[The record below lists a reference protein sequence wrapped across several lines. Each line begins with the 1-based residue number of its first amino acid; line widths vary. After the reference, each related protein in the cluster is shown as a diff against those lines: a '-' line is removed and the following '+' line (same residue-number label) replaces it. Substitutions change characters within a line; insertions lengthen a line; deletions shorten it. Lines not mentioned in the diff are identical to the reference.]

1 MPGEHGKMPR
11 MHTTIAFLGCG
22 AMSEAIMAGLL
33 RSGFPADRVRATVRT
48 TTRAAWL
55 TDTYDVAATSTDG
68 TDANAR
74 AAAGA
79 GLVVLGVKPGLVR
92 EVAAE
97 IAPVLAPGTVVVSV
111 AGAVPLASIEGVLA
125 TDQPVVRAMPNT
137 PSRIGYGVT
146 ALAAGVHA
154 RPGHVQQVTDLFATV
169 GLVVEVDEDQVD
181 AVGTVSGSGPAY
193 VFYLAEAMAEAG
205 ERLGLPADLARTLAA
220 HTVAGAG
227 RLLDDPDA
235 DPAALRRAVSSP
247 NGSTERAIATFE
259 ERGMRDILAA
269 GTAAAEARAKEIT
282 RELDQG

>member
-1 MPGEHGKMPR
+1 MS
-11 MHTTIAFLGCG
+11 TTIAFLGCG
-22 AMSEAIMAGLL
+22 SMSEAIMAGLL
-33 RSGFPADRVRATVRT
+33 GSGFPADRVRATVRT
-48 TTRAAWL
+48 TTRAGWL
-55 TDTYDVAATSTDG
+55 ADTYGVEASATGG
-68 TDANAR
+68 TDANVR
-74 AAAGA
+74 AARGA

-97 IAPVLAPGTVVVSV
+97 VAPVLDPAAVVVSV
-111 AGAVPLASIEGVLA
+111 AGAVPLASIEEALPAG
-125 TDQPVVRAMPNT
+125 QPVVRAMPNT
-137 PSRIGYGVT
+137 PARVGYGVT
-146 ALAAGVHA
+146 ALAAGSHA
-154 RPGHVQQVTDLFATV
+154 SAADLQRVRDLFATV

-247 NGSTERAIATFE
+247 NGSTERAIAAFE
-259 ERGMRDILAA
+259 ERGMRDIVAA

-282 RELDQG
+282 RELTQES

>member
-1 MPGEHGKMPR
+1 MS
-11 MHTTIAFLGCG
+11 TTIAFLGCG
-22 AMSEAIMAGLL
+22 SMSEAIMAGLL
-33 RSGFPADRVRATVRT
+33 GSGFPADRVRATVRT
-48 TTRAAWL
+48 TTRATWL
-55 TDTYDVAATSTDG
+55 ADTYGVTATATDG

-74 AAAGA
+74 AATGA

-92 EVAAE
+92 EVVAEVASVLDPAA
-97 IAPVLAPGTVVVSV
+97 VVVSV
-111 AGAVPLASIEGVLA
+111 AGAVPLASIEAALPAG
-125 TDQPVVRAMPNT
+125 QPVVRSMPNT
-137 PSRIGYGVT
+137 PARVGHGVT
-146 ALAAGVHA
+146 ALAAGAHA
-154 RPGHVQQVTDLFATV
+154 RPSDVQQVADLFATV
-169 GLVVEVDEDQVD
+169 GLVVEVEEDQID

-247 NGSTERAIATFE
+247 NGSTERAIAAFE
-259 ERGMRDILAA
+259 ARGMRDVVAA

-282 RELDQG
+282 REITGS